1 MQRQT
6 KRLSAATI
14 RALGEILTG
23 GDFYGGELVRAVAWP
38 LVFTGPGPAPAVG
51 AQSPV
56 RVLPNFDVVALD
68 GLAPAEA
75 LLLDAFATRSAD
87 HVWTLS
93 TASLP
98 KALHAGRGLEDLR
111 RFLTGSSPGEELPQ
125 TAMPLPADAA
135 SRTEKVR
142 DLGTCH
148 LLECVDGAQ
157 AVMFEKDRRAG
168 ALCSR
173 IGPRHLMWWLPTIS
187 RSSAPRC

>member
-1 MQRQT
+1 MY
-6 KRLSAATI
+6 ATG
-14 RALGEILTG
+14 RA
-23 GDFYGGELVRAVAWP
+23 DDYQ
-38 LVFTGPGPAPAVG
+38 PGPALAVG

-68 GLAPAEA
+68 GLAPAAA

-93 TASLP
+93 TVSLL
-98 KALHAGRGLEDLR
+98 KALHAGRGLEELR

-125 TAMPLPADAA
+125 TVTALLADAA

-148 LLECVDGAQ
+148 LLECVDEVQ
-157 AVMFEKDRRAG
+157 AVVIAKDRRAG
-168 ALCSR
+168 ALCFR
-173 IGPRHLMWWLPTIS
+173 VGPRHLMVAPDDLPAFRTALLKLGCVLPA
-187 RSSAPRC
+187 RP